1 MTLDDILNTNLG
13 VTIAFMVTWAAAV
26 WAYRKN
32 MEDHNALGDKV
43 EASKKEMIE
52 AVKEL
57 GTKVDA
63 VREAISHHEAVWH
76 APAVRKTTKKAAT
89 KKNK

>member
-13 VTIAFMVTWAAAV
+13 VTIAFVVTWAAAV

-43 EASKKEMIE
+43 EESKKEMIE

-57 GTKVDA
+57 GAKVDA

-76 APAVRKTTKKAAT
+76 APAARKTTKKAAV
-89 KKNK
+89 KKRK

>member
-13 VTIAFMVTWAAAV
+13 VTIAFVVTWAAAV

-32 MEDHNALGDKV
+32 TEDHNALGDKV
-43 EASKKEMIE
+43 EESKKEMIE

-57 GTKVDA
+57 GAKVDA

-76 APAVRKTTKKAAT
+76 APASRKTTKKAAT

>member
-1 MTLDDILNTNLG
+1 MTLDDILNTNFG
-13 VTIAFMVTWAAAV
+13 VTLAFMVTWAAAV

-43 EASKKEMIE
+43 EESKKEMIE

-57 GTKVDA
+57 GSKVDA
-63 VREAISHHEAVWH
+63 VREAISQHEAIWH
-76 APAVRKTTKKAAT
+76 APVARKTTKKAAT